1 MKTTK
6 CIALALI
13 AIINLTACSSDD
25 DATPEVINE
34 EEVIT
39 TITVTLVPQTGETV
53 TLSSRDLD
61 GDGPNPP
68 VINISGS
75 LQAGILYEGSI
86 ELLNET
92 VSPAEIVNEEIE
104 EEADAHQFFYQVST
118 GLNATITYTDTE
130 NEYLSNGSQNPVG
143 INFQLQAGD
152 ASTGILSVTLRHQPS
167 KDAAGVSD
175 DDIANEGG
183 ESDVA
188 QSFEVEI
195 E

>member
-175 DDIANEGG
+175 GDIANAGG

>member
-6 CIALALI
+6 GIALALI

-175 DDIANEGG
+175 GDIANAGG

-195 E
+195 

>member
-175 DDIANEGG
+175 GDIANAGG

-195 E
+195 